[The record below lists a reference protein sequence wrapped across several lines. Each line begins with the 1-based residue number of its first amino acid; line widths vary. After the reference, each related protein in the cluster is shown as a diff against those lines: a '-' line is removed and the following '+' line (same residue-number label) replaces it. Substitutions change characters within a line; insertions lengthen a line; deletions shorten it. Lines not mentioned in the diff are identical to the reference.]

1 MATMI
6 NVELSNEQTESII
19 QEILKDDFESMSFD
33 IARLSRRKDLAD
45 FELQDLEDFK
55 RIRKAMKRLL
65 RYYMP
70 SKEAN
75 EFIDG
80 VKLDVNLSSFEKKE
94 NL

>member
-1 MATMI
+1 MATMVNI
-6 NVELSNEQTESII
+6 ELSNEQTESII

-55 RIRKAMKRLL
+55 SIRKAMKRLL
-65 RYYMP
+65 RYYMV

-75 EFIDG
+75 EFID
-80 VKLDVNLSSFEKKE
+80 DVNLYIKE
-94 NL
+94 GNF